1 MELVKGVNFV
11 EHVRG
16 SARTSLATDRLTS
29 AFRQLVDGV
38 AALHALGKLHRD
50 IKPSNVL
57 VTHEGRVVVL
67 DFGLI
72 TELSDTLGG
81 DHIVGG
87 TPAYLAPEE
96 AAGAYPSQAGDWYSV
111 GATLYEALTGEPPF
125 RGPLIE
131 VLLRKK
137 DCDPPPPVELSPSVP
152 AEFDAICMAMMRRDP
167 AQRMSG
173 LEAVE
178 RLAGRDATTSAPA
191 RVESPGDAPF
201 VGRAHELDV
210 LESALLTVTHGHPAA
225 VWVSGPSGIG
235 KSALVRSFL
244 GRVTSRDDDVVVLSG
259 RCYEHESVPY
269 KALDGVVDSLSRYMV
284 SLPDLVAERTLP
296 ADVVALPRLFPIM
309 LRVPAIARACRE
321 REPLIGEPSRLRH
334 RGFEVLRE
342 LLARIAGRRRV
353 VISIDDLHWAD
364 LDGTLLL
371 EELLRPPDAPALLT
385 VVSFRSEEVSGNP
398 FLRALMRGGDR
409 SPWVPLPLRPMTDT
423 EAGALLRALL
433 RADCP
438 TGEDEVRIT
447 REAGGSPFVLEQL
460 GRSVGV
466 DAAGR
471 KRWPTFAG
479 MLETRLAA
487 LSAEA
492 RRFVE
497 TLAIC
502 ARPMAPQVIC
512 DGLRHRRRATVPAG
526 HAPLHAL
533 CPRHRVAGLVEAFHD
548 RMRDVVAA
556 QMVPGTEQRL
566 HALMARTLV
575 ARGSDD
581 CEALFEHYRGAGD
594 VENASIQASRS
605 AAKASAALAFDRA
618 ASFYRHA
625 LALTPASPSGSAWK
639 EGLAEAL
646 ANAGRPAEAGRAYVQ
661 AAAGAGHR
669 HDVELRRRGAEQF
682 LIAGDIDQGLELLQ
696 DALAKVGLRVP
707 RSARGALLSLLW
719 GRARLAWRGLR
730 FVPRDTRDIDPDT
743 LFRVDTCW
751 SATTGLLL
759 VDMLGAG
766 AFSARHLRMALDAGD
781 PFRVAR
787 GMAIESAARNAI
799 PTSRTRSRTLAER
812 SKELALAV
820 GHPHAVA
827 LSILAGG
834 MMAVAAG
841 EWRKTLDPL
850 RGRAGDPAKP
860 VCRGHLGIEHGAEP
874 RDLGAHVSRRD
885 RRRVPEGPRCCSQ
898 RPAAP
903 ETPISK
909 RNCARGATTSGW
921 RPTIRTKASASRW
934 RASGAGRSR
943 GITVSTT
950 VRCWRACRPPC
961 IAVTPRRPGACFPS
975 SNSILRHTYLTRV
988 QVLRVESFYLRGRS
1002 ALAMAAAARDTR
1014 RYLAVAR
1021 DAAQRIARERRAW
1034 SDPIGRLVH
1043 AGIAHLER
1051 DPARAAGCLHEAIR
1065 GFDRADMRLYAAAAR
1080 HRLGALQDDQDGGEA
1095 RRQAEAWM
1103 AAQQIRNQ
1111 AAMTRMLAPGFP
1123 DRP

>member
-1 MELVKGVNFV
+1 M
-11 EHVRG
+11 
-16 SARTSLATDRLTS
+16 
-29 AFRQLVDGV
+29 
-38 AALHALGKLHRD
+38 
-50 IKPSNVL
+50 
-57 VTHEGRVVVL
+57 VL

-173 LEAVE
+173 LGAVE

-385 VVSFRSEEVSGNP
+385 VVSFRSEEVSGHP

-512 DGLRHRRRATVPAG
+512 DACDIVGERQSLLATLRSTHFVRGTG
-526 HAPLHAL
+526 
-533 CPRHRVAGLVEAFHD
+533 AGLVEAFHD

-841 EWRKTLDPL
+841 EWRKTLILSEDALAIL
-850 RGRAGDPAKP
+850 RNQCVGVTWELNMAQNLVIWALMYLGEIGD
-860 VCRGHLGIEHGAEP
+860 
-874 RDLGAHVSRRD
+874 VSRRVPALLAEARSTGNAYIETELCTRSNYVWLAAD
-885 RRRVPEGPRCCSQ
+885 DPDEGERVAMESIGRWSQ
-898 RPAAP
+898 Q
-903 ETPISK
+903 
-909 RNCARGATTSGW
+909 GY
-921 RPTIRTKASASRW
+921 
-934 RASGAGRSR
+934 
-943 GITVSTT
+943 
-950 VRCWRACRPPC
+950 PP
-961 IAVTPRRPGACFPS
+961 
-975 SNSILRHTYLTRV
+975 
-988 QVLRVESFYLRGRS
+988 S
-1002 ALAMAAAARDTR
+1002 ALQC
-1014 RYLAVAR
+1014 
-1021 DAAQRIARERRAW
+1021 DAGAYT
-1034 SDPIGRLVH
+1034 
-1043 AGIAHLER
+1043 
-1051 DPARAAGCLHEAIR
+1051 
-1065 GFDRADMRLYAAAAR
+1065 DRAVSR
-1080 HRLGALQDDQDGGEA
+1080 
-1095 RRQAEAWM
+1095 
-1103 AAQQIRNQ
+1103 
-1111 AAMTRMLAPGFP
+1111 
-1123 DRP
+1123 